1 MANAARRQ
9 VCTPCYRA
17 PEVVINRGRYD
28 AAMDMWSVGC
38 IFGELLHRMERSGS
52 SFTPK
57 LTIEPVFKLSPNTP
71 RTPSMTTTFRD
82 DEGLAKRVRLLH
94 APVEASPQAQH
105 AGCVA
110 WYRQQPY
117 HRPGFSTPVLCMCTR
132 ASCAAWSQMLSARAG
147 AASNL

>member
-1 MANAARRQ
+1 MASGSRRQ

-82 DEGLAKRVRLLH
+82 DQGLAKRVRLPV
-94 APVEASPQAQH
+94 APWLLVLYAACFTPWSGRVSSVLSPFWLQLECTLRVH
-105 AGCVA
+105 RSIIYCVV
-110 WYRQQPY
+110 
-117 HRPGFSTPVLCMCTR
+117 T
-132 ASCAAWSQMLSARAG
+132 SA
-147 AASNL
+147 